1 MKQKIDS
8 LIRTIAKQEGVTEQ
22 EVLDGIRKA
31 IDAGYESSDPSI
43 QAYWAELPFR
53 GKPTPQ
59 ELIAFLAA
67 ELQKETPRG
76 RRGTSG
82 TISFPDGRGSPWN

>member
-59 ELIAFLAA
+59 ELIGYLARKA
-67 ELQKETPRG
+67 QN
-76 RRGTSG
+76 
-82 TISFPDGRGSPWN
+82 GSLR